1 MKNKLTPNGP
11 AIRTI
16 RQLKGWDLRRF
27 AAHVEISES
36 HLGNV
41 ENERRGLPPD
51 KILRIAKALDVPV
64 GAITITRTTSEP
76 VHPLAKVA

>member
-1 MKNKLTPNGP
+1 MRNKLSANGP
-11 AIRTI
+11 AIRII

-27 AAHVEISES
+27 AAHVKISES

-51 KILRIAKALDVPV
+51 KLLRIAEALDVPI
-64 GAITITRTTSEP
+64 GAITTKSEP
-76 VHPLAKVA
+76 VHPLANVA